1 LKKSKNSKEA
11 DRIKEL
17 LETDSSRAVAD
28 MAVIAVG
35 NDPAAFSVAMEICLN
50 ASYPV
55 NMRAARVVSLSA
67 GIHPELLSPY
77 LKEITRHILTQKNDG
92 VKRGLMKAVID
103 SANIEEIPDSG
114 LLIDHCFGLILDSD
128 KPYAWRVY
136 AMDIVHKASVS
147 IPELAEELQ
156 QTLELIDND
165 SPCSVR
171 ARAEIIMKKLGKK
184 KN

>member
-1 LKKSKNSKEA
+1 LNNNKSGNA
-11 DRIKEL
+11 DQIKEL
-17 LETDSSRAVAD
+17 LKTDSSRAVAD

-35 NDPAAFSVAMEICLN
+35 NDPDAFSVAMETCLN
-50 ASYPV
+50 AAYPV
-55 NMRAARVVSLSA
+55 NMRAARVVSLSVA
-67 GIHPELLSPY
+67 MHPELMLPY
-77 LKEITRHILTQKNDG
+77 LNVITRHIITQTTDG

-103 SANIEEIPDSG
+103 AADIDNIPDSG
-114 LLIDHCFGLILDSD
+114 LLIDHCFGLILDSA

-136 AMDIVHKASVS
+136 AMDIVYRASLN

-156 QTLELIDND
+156 QTLMLIDND

-171 ARAEIIMKKLGKK
+171 ARAGIILKKLGRK

>member
-1 LKKSKNSKEA
+1 MKKNPKTRDA
-11 DRIKEL
+11 DPIKEL

-28 MAVIAVG
+28 MAVMAVG
-35 NDPAAFSVAMEICLN
+35 NNPAAFSVVMKLCLN
-50 ASYPV
+50 ADYPL

-67 GIHPELLSPY
+67 ALHPELMLPY
-77 LKEITRHILTQKNDG
+77 LNTITHHIITQSTDG

-103 SANIEEIPDSG
+103 AVEIKEIPDSG
-114 LLIDHCFGLILDSD
+114 LLIDHCFGLILDSG

-136 AMDIVHKASVS
+136 AMDIAYKASVD

-156 QTLELIDND
+156 QTLMLIDND
-165 SPCSVR
+165 SPVSVR
-171 ARAEIIMKKLGKK
+171 SRAGIILKKLGRK

>member
-1 LKKSKNSKEA
+1 MKKNTKSRNA
-11 DRIKEL
+11 DPVKEL

-35 NDPAAFSVAMEICLN
+35 NNPAAFSVVMELCLT
-50 ASYPV
+50 ADYPM

-67 GIHPELLSPY
+67 ALHPELMNPHLNN
-77 LKEITRHILTQKNDG
+77 ITHHIITQNTDG
-92 VKRGLMKAVID
+92 VKRGLMKAVIE
-103 SANIEEIPDSG
+103 SVNIEEIPDSG
-114 LLIDHCFGLILDSD
+114 LLIDHCFGLILDSA

-136 AMDIVHKASVS
+136 AMDIVYKASVN

-156 QTLELIDND
+156 QTLMLIDSD
-165 SPCSVR
+165 SPISVR
-171 ARAEIIMKKLGKK
+171 SRAGIILKKLGRK